1 MKTTRIIFSFVLLIT
16 TAVIINACNDDD
28 LELVNPNGLSPETF
42 FKTEA
47 QVQSSV
53 NAVYSNLQTGGL
65 YSRHMFFSQDNMSH
79 ENSGNPQLE
88 ADKKQYIDFSFDSSH
103 GPIAD
108 YWESCFRGINKAN
121 FVIGNEESI
130 NAIDDAL
137 LSPTLKQKFIGEAKF
152 MRALYYFLLVTRFGD
167 IPLISEIPTTTAG
180 IGKSSS
186 DAIYDLIISDLQSAS
201 TTLLD
206 KGVEANGRA
215 TKGAAIAMLGKVYLF
230 RNEHA
235 LALAEFNKLVGYSLE
250 PNYFDNFQEETEHG
264 VESIFEIEYDDAL
277 GTSAQWNSQVTGA
290 GPNEATFRGQE
301 YGFNDWFNVF
311 PSDDLLDEYEAGDT
325 RYADN
330 FYSVGDTFAGG
341 SLTVTAGDL
350 TAGAQ
355 RRAGW
360 KKYQNYYKDSNEDT
374 ESGINFKY
382 LRYADVLLMMA
393 ECENEV
399 GTQDN
404 AVDYIN
410 EVRERASLPDLPTGL
425 SKTAVFDAI
434 VHERKVEL
442 AGEQVRFNDILR
454 WGIASTELAGTNF
467 QSGKNELWPI
477 PDREISSNE
486 AVTAADQNPGY

>member
-1 MKTTRIIFSFVLLIT
+1 MKTSKIIISFFILIS
-16 TAVIINACNDDD
+16 AIVIIHACSKKD

-65 YSRHMFFSQDNMSH
+65 FSRHMFFSQDNMSH

-88 ADKKQYIDFSFDSSH
+88 ADKKQYLDFSFDSSH

-130 NAIDDAL
+130 NAIDDAVL
-137 LSPTLKQKFIGEAKF
+137 ELQIKQKFIGEAKF
-152 MRALYYFLLVTRFGD
+152 LRALFYFFLITRFGD
-167 IPLISEIPTTTAG
+167 VPLITEIPTSTEG
-180 IGKSSS
+180 FPKSSK
-186 DAIYDLIISDLQSAS
+186 DQIYDLIISDLQAAS
-201 TTLLD
+201 TTLLP
-206 KGVEANGRA
+206 KGVEENGRA
-215 TKGAAIAMLGKVYLF
+215 TQEGAIAMLGKVYLF
-230 RNEHA
+230 RQQYA
-235 LALAEFNKLVGYSLE
+235 LALAEFEKLSGFELE
-250 PNYFDNFQEETEHG
+250 ADYFNNFQEETEHG
-264 VESIFEIEYDDAL
+264 IESIFEIEYDDAL
-277 GTSAQWNSQVTGA
+277 GTGAQWNSQVTGA

-311 PSDDLLDEYEAGDT
+311 PSDDLLDEYEDGDL
-325 RYADN
+325 RYAAS

-341 SLTVTAGDL
+341 EKVVTAEDL
-350 TAGAQ
+350 TAGEQ

-360 KKYQNYYKDSNEDT
+360 KKYQNYYKDANEDT

-399 GTQDN
+399 GTQN
-404 AVDYIN
+404 AAIGYIN
-410 EVRERASLPDLPTGL
+410 IVRERAGLDDLPEGL
-425 SKTAVFDAI
+425 SKSQVFDAI

-442 AGEQVRFNDILR
+442 AGEQIRFNDILR
-454 WGIASTELAGTNF
+454 WGIASTELSGTNF
-467 QSGKNELWPI
+467 QEGKNEVWPI

-486 AVTAADQNPGY
+486 NITSADQNPGY

>member
-1 MKTTRIIFSFVLLIT
+1 MKTTKLIFSFFLLSV
-16 TAVIINACNDDD
+16 TAVVINACSDED

-53 NAVYSNLQTGGL
+53 NAVYANLQTGGL

-130 NAIDDAL
+130 NAIENGV
-137 LSPTLKQKFIGEAKF
+137 LSPELKAKYIGEAKF
-152 MRALYYFLLVTRFGD
+152 MRALYYFFLVTRFGNV
-167 IPLISEIPTTTAG
+167 PLITEIPTTTEG
-180 IGKSSS
+180 QPISPS
-186 DAIYDLIISDLQSAS
+186 DAIYDLIVSDLQSAS
-201 TTLLD
+201 ASLLP
-206 KGVEANGRA
+206 KGVEVNGRA
-215 TKGAAIAMLGKVYLF
+215 TREAAIAMLGKVYLF
-230 RNEHA
+230 RQQYGPA
-235 LALAEFNKLVGYSLE
+235 LSEFEKLTGFELE
-250 PNYFDNFQEETEHG
+250 PDFFDNFKEETEHG
-264 VESIFEIEYDDAL
+264 IESIFEVQYDDDL

-301 YGFNDWFNVF
+301 YGFNDWFNVY
-311 PSDDLLDEYEAGDT
+311 PSDDLLDEYEEGDL
-325 RYADN
+325 RYAGT
-330 FYSVGDTFAGG
+330 FYSVGDTFGG
-341 SLTVTAGDL
+341 GERTVTAEDL
-350 TAGAQ
+350 TAGEQ

-360 KKYQNYYKDSNEDT
+360 KKYQNYYKDLNEDT

-399 GTQDN
+399 GTQDD
-404 AVDYIN
+404 AIAYIN
-410 EVRERASLPDLPTGL
+410 IVRDRAGLDDLPNGL
-425 SKTAVFDAI
+425 SKAAVFDAI

-442 AGEQVRFNDILR
+442 AGEQIRFNDILR
-454 WGIASTELAGTNF
+454 WNLAATELAGTNF
-467 QSGKNELWPI
+467 QIGKNELWPI
-477 PDREISSNE
+477 PDREIFSNE
-486 AVTAADQNPGY
+486 AVTSADQNPGF